1 MKRLIII
8 IFAILALPLSLRAQN
23 TIVGDKLPEVSVRK
37 WLMDAQPEEAEYSCW
52 LFYHSESRLCQQAL
66 ENIKRHIAKYDKRLN
81 LKIITKEEH
90 KDAGVTL
97 TKHLKEYVGVAFD
110 DAGKTFRY
118 FGVKYIPYCVISRK
132 NRVVWCG
139 NAAMLN
145 DQTISKI
152 ITSK

>member
-1 MKRLIII
+1 MKRLFII
-8 IFAILALPLSLRAQN
+8 IFVFFALPLSLKAQN
-23 TIVGDKLPEVSVRK
+23 TIIGDRMPEVSLKK

-66 ENIKRHIAKYDKRLN
+66 EKIKRHIDKYEKVLN
-81 LKIITKEEH
+81 LTIITKEEH

-110 DAGKTFRY
+110 DGGRTFRN

-145 DQTISKI
+145 DQTIEKI
-152 ITSK
+152 ITTK